1 MPTLPKPIYI
11 SIQSLLKSQGHF
23 FTEIEKKNLKFIYNH
38 RKSSESNPE
47 EKIPW
52 TEEPGGL

>member
-1 MPTLPKPIYI
+1 MSILPKPLYI

-23 FTEIEKKNLKFIYNH
+23 FTEVEQKILKFIYNH
-38 RKSSESNPE
+38 RKSSQSNPD

-52 TEEPGGL
+52 TEELGGL